1 MIRIYYNTIR
11 HNTLYK
17 SNKFDIKFFKP
28 NLKKLKYAFISYFQP
43 LCEIFIFYASN
54 KVRFF
59 YPNVLNSRVD
69 YTSEYVFRLFK
80 EAKMDGEYIKT
91 DEIELTADEF
101 ADALK

>member
-1 MIRIYYNTIR
+1 MDNNTQW
-11 HNTLYK
+11 L
-17 SNKFDIKFFKP
+17 SSFIKG
-28 NLKKLKYAFISYFQP
+28 
-43 LCEIFIFYASN
+43 
-54 KVRFF
+54 KVLTETEKRALIGM
-59 YPNVLNSRVD
+59 PLNSKYEGYKFWHSKKCTHTGEKAIRVD

>member
-43 LCEIFIFYASN
+43 LCEIFIFYTSN

-59 YPNVLNSRVD
+59 YPNVLNSREKSNRNKH
-69 YTSEYVFRLFK
+69 TNRLYAHPWK
-80 EAKMDGEYIKT
+80 SAI
-91 DEIELTADEF
+91 L
-101 ADALK
+101 